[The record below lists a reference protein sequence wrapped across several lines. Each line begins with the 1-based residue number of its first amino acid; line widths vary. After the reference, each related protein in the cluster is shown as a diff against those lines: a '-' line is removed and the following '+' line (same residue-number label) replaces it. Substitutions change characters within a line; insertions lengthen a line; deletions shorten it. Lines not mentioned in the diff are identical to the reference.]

1 MLVVTRFDVPEDEA
15 ETFQAQA
22 QAALDAFAVRP
33 GHLRGR
39 VGRATDTPTAW
50 VLATEWESVGAYRR
64 SLSSYDVKV
73 DAAPLLARG
82 RDEPSAYEV
91 LLATDG
97 GPTTA
102 TRSLRA
108 KDADVSAIGE
118 SSGPPR

>member
-15 ETFQAQA
+15 DAFVGQA
-22 QAALDAFAVRP
+22 QAALDVFAVRP

-50 VLATEWESVGAYRR
+50 VLVTEWESVGAYRR
-64 SLSSYDVKV
+64 SLSAYDVKV
-73 DAAPLLARG
+73 EAAPLLSRC

-97 GPTTA
+97 GPSVSA
-102 TRSLRA
+102 RSGRA
-108 KDADVSAIGE
+108 ADADVTAIG
-118 SSGPPR
+118 GNDPR

>member
-15 ETFQAQA
+15 EIFAAQA
-22 QAALDAFAVRP
+22 KAALDAFAVRP

-39 VGRATDTPTAW
+39 VGRASDAPTAW
-50 VLATEWESVGAYRR
+50 VLVTEWESVGAYRR
-64 SLSSYDVKV
+64 SLSAYDVKV

-97 GPTTA
+97 GPATA
-102 TRSLRA
+102 SRSLRA
-108 KDADVSAIGE
+108 QDADVAAIGDND
-118 SSGPPR
+118 PR